1 MIKINEATSID
12 LPIKQILVDEYKWKV
27 DDTILYQ
34 QTYEITENLKKD
46 YPTLKNIRPDFVLQD
61 LNGEVLA
68 VIENNLDKDN
78 KDLLKLRTVFL

>member
-34 QTYEITENLKKD
+34 QTYEITEYLKKD
-46 YPTLKNIRPDFVLQD
+46 YPALKNIRPDIVLQD
-61 LNGEVLA
+61 
-68 VIENNLDKDN
+68 
-78 KDLLKLRTVFL
+78 